1 MNNLK
6 EILLSELPNFREKS
20 LKFLNGD
27 ISKPEYKGFS
37 GGYGV
42 YAQRDKKSFMIRLEL
57 HVVYFQN
64 LNFILYIIWLM
75 KIN

>member
-20 LKFLNGD
+20 LKFLNGE

-42 YAQRDKKSFMIRLEL
+42 YAQRDKKSFMI
-57 HVVYFQN
+57 N
-64 LNFILYIIWLM
+64 GS
-75 KIN
+75 

>member
-20 LKFLNGD
+20 LKFINGE

-42 YAQRDKKSFMIRLEL
+42 YAKEIKSLL
-57 HVVYFQN
+57 
-64 LNFILYIIWLM
+64 
-75 KIN
+75 

>member
-20 LKFLNGD
+20 LKSLNGE
-27 ISKPEYKGFS
+27 ISTPEYKGFS

-42 YAQRDKKSFMIRLEL
+42 QG
-57 HVVYFQN
+57 
-64 LNFILYIIWLM
+64 
-75 KIN
+75 